1 MHIILC
7 WPLFQIRIDSKRV
20 GPLVCSMEGMGREGE
35 GGRVKGGE
43 GGRGR
48 EREGGSKEEREGGR
62 ERGREGGREGEG
74 ETDRVRGGALTS
86 TAHHT
91 LLTHVRK
98 CGVGAMTVLQ
108 YSDLVPS
115 TLSEAAVLVT

>member
-20 GPLVCSMEGMGREGE
+20 GPLVCSMEGMGR
-35 GGRVKGGE
+35 K
-43 GGRGR
+43 
-48 EREGGSKEEREGGR
+48 GGR
-62 ERGREGGREGEG
+62 EKGREG

-108 YSDLVPS
+108 YCDLVPT